1 MSRRKHPRPPPNPTA
16 FCRLHQRIMNDTYI
30 HRRRCLFKGKPI
42 CKHLEWLA
50 KRLDDKKE
58 DNHHAKSIS
67 DGGPTPEKVL
77 PDNQLRITS
86 DRRCQYGEKSTT
98 L

>member
-16 FCRLHQRIMNDTYI
+16 FCNLHQRIMNDTYI

-58 DNHHAKSIS
+58 DNHHAKGIS
-67 DGGPTPEKVL
+67 NGGPAPAGKV
-77 PDNQLRITS
+77 
-86 DRRCQYGEKSTT
+86 
-98 L
+98 